1 VSLKRKLI
9 RTLDN
14 GVGRPLLSWL
24 ATAKARQILQADVV
38 IAFDNGWYHR
48 VDGYYVPDGSQ
59 FDYYEP
65 DVLSW
70 KDQIS
75 TFFRDSADFWFA
87 GYTPKLGDII
97 VDVGAGRGEDILPFL
112 ESVGP
117 DGRVYAVE
125 AHPVS
130 FAYLKRLCDLNNFRI
145 VIPIHAAIMD
155 KPGVVQIGDDENWV
169 FNSIRS
175 DGRGA
180 SVRAMTLD
188 ELCRDQ
194 NIEYI
199 DFLKMNIEGVESLA
213 LLGMSEM
220 LPKISQ
226 LCICAHDFRADRGHG
241 ERFRTRSL
249 VEEFLKRNGYT
260 VSRRVSDPRDYV
272 RDHVFARREST

>member
-1 VSLKRKLI
+1 MLFTELFLKRHPSVSLKRKLI

-59 FDYYEP
+59 FEYYEP

-112 ESVGP
+112 ETP
-117 DGRVYAVE
+117 
-125 AHPVS
+125 
-130 FAYLKRLCDLNNFRI
+130 CDTTFVMGI
-145 VIPIHAAIMD
+145 
-155 KPGVVQIGDDENWV
+155 GVMANK
-169 FNSIRS
+169 S
-175 DGRGA
+175 A
-180 SVRAMTLD
+180 
-188 ELCRDQ
+188 
-194 NIEYI
+194 
-199 DFLKMNIEGVESLA
+199 
-213 LLGMSEM
+213 
-220 LPKISQ
+220 
-226 LCICAHDFRADRGHG
+226 
-241 ERFRTRSL
+241 
-249 VEEFLKRNGYT
+249 
-260 VSRRVSDPRDYV
+260 
-272 RDHVFARREST
+272 